1 MKNEIVVRLFDSYAN
16 DLYRFALSY
25 VGIKQEAEDIVQN
38 VYLKLLS
45 KNVPIRKEHEKAFLF
60 KMTANMCKDYL
71 KSSKSKPMLNYD
83 ELEYLIDGESDIDDD
98 DKSFYHCLMS
108 LKEMYRVPIY
118 LHYYEGYIYSEIAA
132 ILKLGESAV
141 AMRIKRGKEELKKK
155 WRNQYG
161 TEFQECV

>member
-25 VGIKQEAEDIVQN
+25 VGIKQEAEDVVQN

-45 KNVPIRKEHEKAFLF
+45 KNVPIRKEYEKAFLF

-71 KSSKSKPMLNYD
+71 KSKKSDTMLNYD
-83 ELEYLIDGESDIDDD
+83 ELEYLIDGEKDIDDED
-98 DKSFYHCLMS
+98 RSFYHCLMS
-108 LKEMYRVPIY
+108 LKEIYRVPIF
-118 LHYYEGYIYSEIAA
+118 LHYYEGYTYGEIAK

-141 AMRIKRGKEELKKK
+141 AMRINRGKEELKKK
-155 WRNQYG
+155 WRDQYG
-161 TEFQECV
+161 REY